1 VSDGPLAG
9 IRIIE
14 VCHVLAGPFSS
25 MILGDLGADV
35 IKVEP
40 PGGDMARNITSKFTG
55 PYNDYFAS
63 LNRNKRSVVLDLNT
77 LEGQARLGELAA
89 DAHGLITNLRPETI
103 RRFGLTYEQLRRH
116 NEALVC
122 VALTGFGL
130 DGPYADKPAYDY
142 IVQALT
148 GVMTLTGDP
157 GAAPTKAGYSAVDN
171 STGMMGA
178 VGMLA
183 KIIEGKGGQVD
194 VSLFDTMLSQLNYL
208 ASGYLNHG
216 SVPQRTANSAH
227 PYMVPAQVFESRDG
241 FLMLFVSTDKFWK
254 KFCDVAG
261 WPERADDPQFA
272 TMTARSENR
281 KAVIAAV
288 AELLRGETT
297 AHWVDLLG
305 QEGLVVSG
313 VETLDQAL
321 DGDIAQSREM
331 IAVIP
336 TPDGALRV
344 VGNPIKMSDHQQRY
358 GLPPLL
364 GEHTEEVLGRLP
376 KAVAAK

>member
-1 VSDGPLAG
+1 LTGGPLAG
-9 IRIIE
+9 VRIIE
-14 VCHVLAGPFSS
+14 VAHVLAGPFCS

-40 PGGDMARNITSKFTG
+40 PGGDMARNITKQFTG

-63 LNRNKRSVVLDLNT
+63 LNRNKRSIVLDLNT
-77 LEGQARLGELAA
+77 PAGQTQLGTLAA
-89 DAHGLITNLRPETI
+89 GAQGLITNLRPATI
-103 RRFGLTYEQLRRH
+103 RRFGLTYDDLRTH
-116 NEALVC
+116 NPSLVC
-122 VALTGFGL
+122 LALTGFGL

-157 GAAPTKAGYSAVDN
+157 GTPPTKAGYSAVDN

-178 VGMLA
+178 IGLLA

-216 SVPQRTANSAH
+216 IVPQRTSQSAH
-227 PYMVPAQVFESRDG
+227 PYMVPAQVFETSDG

-254 KFCDVAG
+254 KFCAVVG
-261 WPERADDPQFA
+261 WSERATDPKFA
-272 TMTARSENR
+272 TMNARSDNR
-281 KAVIAAV
+281 AAVIDAV
-288 AELLRGETT
+288 GELMKSQTT
-297 AHWVDLLG
+297 AHWVETLG
-305 QEGLVVSG
+305 NEGLVVSG
-313 VETLDQAL
+313 VETLDRAL
-321 DGDIAQSREM
+321 DGDMAAAREM

-344 VGNPIKMSDHQQRY
+344 VGNPIKMADHPPRY
-358 GLPPLL
+358 GLPPQL
-364 GEHTEEVLGRLP
+364 GEHTDEILGAP
-376 KAVAAK
+376 PAAAAK